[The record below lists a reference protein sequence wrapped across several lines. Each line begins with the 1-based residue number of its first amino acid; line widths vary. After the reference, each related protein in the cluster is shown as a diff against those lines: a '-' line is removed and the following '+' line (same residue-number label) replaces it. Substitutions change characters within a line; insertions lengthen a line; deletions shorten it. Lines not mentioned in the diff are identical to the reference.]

1 MTSKTPIKLA
11 HSPDPDDA
19 FMFWALAKDKFDYSP
34 YQFEHILSDIQTLN
48 EKAENKEYEITAI
61 SFYAYP
67 FLADKYALLPS
78 GSSMGDNYGPM
89 VVVRSE
95 GRGVRGEDKPLSEMK
110 IAIPGKKTSA
120 YLALQLFEPN
130 LNLENISVEVFDEIP
145 RLVAE
150 GKYDAG
156 LLIHEGQLTYQKEG
170 LKLYVDLGKWWFE
183 KHHLPLPLGGNV
195 VRRDLGEKV
204 MKDLSRI
211 LKQSI
216 QMSLD
221 NRKEAVAYAL
231 QFGRG
236 LDMDLADQFIG
247 MYVNELTVD
256 YGERGRKALKVF
268 FDEAMERKLIPPVK
282 LEFVD

>member
-1 MTSKTPIKLA
+1 MSLKHIYLA

-19 FMFWALAKDKFDYSP
+19 FMFWALAKNKFDHSP
-34 YQFEHILSDIQTLN
+34 YEFEHVLSDIQTLN
-48 EKAENKEYEITAI
+48 EKAEKGTYEITAI

-89 VVVRSE
+89 VVCRSE
-95 GRGVRGEDKPLSEMK
+95 TMSKKLSEMK

-130 LNLENISVEVFDEIP
+130 LKPENISVEVFDQIP
-145 RLVAE
+145 ALVAQ

-156 LLIHEGQLTYQKEG
+156 LLIHEGQLTYEKEG

-183 KHHLPLPLGGNV
+183 KHRLPLPLGGNV
-195 VRRDLGEKV
+195 VRRDLGEQT

-216 QMSLD
+216 QMSLE
-221 NRKEAVAYAL
+221 NRPEAVAYAL

-236 LDMDLADQFIG
+236 LDLNLADRFIG

-268 FDEAMERKLIPPVK
+268 FDEATARGLIPPTELK
-282 LEFVD
+282 FVE

>member
-1 MTSKTPIKLA
+1 MEKRIPIQLA

-34 YQFEHILSDIQTLN
+34 YQFTHILSDIQTLN
-48 EKAENKEYEITAI
+48 ERAEKGQYEITAI

-89 VVVRSE
+89 VVCKA
-95 GRGVRGEDKPLSEMK
+95 GNLDKKLSDMK

-120 YLALQLFEPN
+120 YLALQLFEPK
-130 LNLENISVEVFDEIP
+130 LKPENVSVEVFDEIP
-145 RLVAE
+145 ALVAQ

-183 KHHLPLPLGGNV
+183 KHQLPLPLGGNV

-236 LDMDLADQFIG
+236 LDMELADKFIG

-256 YGERGRKALKVF
+256 YGERGRQALKVF
-268 FDEAMERKLIPPVK
+268 FAEAAERGLIPPIE
-282 LEFVD
+282 LAFVD

>member
-1 MTSKTPIKLA
+1 MENKLHIKLA

-19 FMFWALAKDKFDYSP
+19 FMFWALAKNKIDAGP
-34 YQFEHILSDIQTLN
+34 YEFEHVLSDIQTLN
-48 EKAENKEYEITAI
+48 EKAEKGEYEVTAV

-67 FLADKYALLPS
+67 SLVDKYALLSS

-89 VVVRSE
+89 LVCKAENLS
-95 GRGVRGEDKPLSEMK
+95 KKLSEMK

-130 LNLENISVEVFDEIP
+130 LNLQNISVEVFDEIP

-156 LLIHEGQLTYQKEG
+156 LIIHEGQLTYQKEG
-170 LKLYVDLGKWWFE
+170 LRLYVDLGKWWFE
-183 KHHLPLPLGGNV
+183 KHNLPLPLGGNL
-195 VRRDLGEKV
+195 VRRDLGAKAMSEISK
-204 MKDLSRI
+204 I

-221 NRKEAVAYAL
+221 HRKEAVAYAL

-236 LDMDLADQFIG
+236 LDMNLADQFIG

-268 FDEAMERKLIPPVK
+268 FDEAAQRGLIPPVK

>member
-1 MTSKTPIKLA
+1 MTNPKIPIKLA

-34 YQFEHILSDIQTLN
+34 YQFTHILSDIQTLN
-48 EKAENKEYEITAI
+48 EKAEKGEYEITAI

-89 VVVRSE
+89 VVCKQDNLS
-95 GRGVRGEDKPLSEMK
+95 KKLSEMK

-130 LNLENISVEVFDEIP
+130 LKPENISVEVFDEIP

-170 LKLYVDLGKWWFE
+170 LKLFVDLGKWWFE
-183 KHHLPLPLGGNV
+183 KHNLPLPLGGNV

-268 FDEAMERKLIPPVK
+268 FDEATERKLIPPIELK
-282 LEFVD
+282 FVD

>member
-1 MTSKTPIKLA
+1 MENKTPIQLA

-34 YQFEHILSDIQTLN
+34 YQFTHVLSDIQTLN
-48 EKAENKEYEITAI
+48 EKAEQKTYEITAI

-89 VVVRSE
+89 VVCKKE
-95 GRGVRGEDKPLSEMK
+95 NLGKKLSEMK

-130 LNLENISVEVFDEIP
+130 LNLKNISVEVFDEIP

-156 LLIHEGQLTYQKEG
+156 LLIHEGQLTYEKEG

-183 KHHLPLPLGGNV
+183 KHNLPLPLGGNV

-236 LDMDLADQFIG
+236 LDMDLADRFIG

-268 FDEAMERKLIPPVK
+268 FGEATERGLIPPVELK
-282 LEFVD
+282 FVE